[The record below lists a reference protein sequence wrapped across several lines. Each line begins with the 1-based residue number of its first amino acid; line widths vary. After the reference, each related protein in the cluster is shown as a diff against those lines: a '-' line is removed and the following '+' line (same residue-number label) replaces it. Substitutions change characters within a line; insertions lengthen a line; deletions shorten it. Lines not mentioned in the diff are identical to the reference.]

1 MEHIRR
7 CAELSVGRA
16 CAFALLGIFTF
27 TIGLAGEP
35 PLAIRACAIGLSLL
49 AVVLWY
55 LAQRAERVPYRR
67 REVWLLLGREH
78 HLPEERAHGIIS
90 NIMRDVYV
98 VHARRLGVPAL
109 VCWAMDLGNR
119 LFG

>member
-1 MEHIRR
+1 MENIRR
-7 CAELSVGRA
+7 CAEISVGRA

-27 TIGLAGEP
+27 TVGLAGEP
-35 PLAIRACAIGLSLL
+35 PMAIRACAIGLSLQ

-55 LAQRAERVPYRR
+55 LAQGAERVPYRR

-90 NIMRDVYV
+90 NIMRDVFV
-98 VHARRLGVPAL
+98 TNARRYGVPAAG
-109 VCWAMDLGNR
+109 CWVVDLGNR